1 MSIIKRA
8 KNAAV
13 FYKEEFIRE
22 HKKERD
28 IIRGLKSGKPM
39 VSYMGFTGHNNL
51 GDEILYDAYKALFP
65 ELVLV
70 PFRDSKRMEQLAAK
84 HQKPLYV
91 AGFLGGGT
99 LINQSTRWLD
109 QIAVLQAQGL
119 PIYCLGTGVTVN
131 DFREKHEKTSMGE
144 WVKTLETFKQVGVR
158 GPYSKQMLEAAGFK
172 NFVVTGDTALT
183 LAPAKMPK
191 RPGNKVIGFNYGLVK
206 QNQIWG
212 DADTYTQNIAKA
224 IKNFIKD
231 GYEIRL
237 LTVWDK
243 DIPSTEALLQLVDD
257 PKCTLRLCYKTLEDF
272 NAELAECQ
280 YFIGQKLHAS
290 IMACMERIPTIM
302 IEYQPKCRDFM
313 ASVDM
318 EDYVIKTSDCSPEG
332 LQKLFNKLEK
342 NASVI
347 QKTLDKR
354 VTGYRKIQKQEAAK
368 ITKQLLK

>member
-1 MSIIKRA
+1 MSILKRA
-8 KNAAV
+8 KNAAT
-13 FYKEEFIRE
+13 FYKEELARE
-22 HKKERD
+22 GSKERD
-28 IIRGLKSGKPM
+28 IIRGIKSGKPV

-70 PFRDSKRMEQLAAK
+70 PFRDSKTLKLYAK
-84 HQKPLYV
+84 LHKKPMYV

-99 LINQSTRWLD
+99 LINQSTRWLN
-109 QIAVLQAQGL
+109 QIAVLQEQGL
-119 PIYCLGTGVTVN
+119 PIYCLGTGVTVS
-131 DFREKHEKTSMGE
+131 DFREKHEKTSMNE

-158 GPYSKQMLEAAGFK
+158 GPYSKKMLEDAKFK

-191 RPGNKVIGFNYGLVK
+191 RPGTKVIGFNYGLVK

-212 DADTYTQNIAKA
+212 DANTYTENIVQS

-243 DIPSTEALLQLVDD
+243 DIPSTEALVKLVDD
-257 PKCTLRLCYKTLEDF
+257 PKCTMRLCYKTLEDF
-272 NAELAECQ
+272 NHELAECE

-318 EDYVIKTSDCSPEG
+318 EDYVIKTSDCTPEG
-332 LQKLFNKLEK
+332 LKKLFNKLEK
-342 NASVI
+342 NAGTI

-354 VTGYRKIQKQEAAK
+354 VTGYQKIQKQEAAK
-368 ITKQLLK
+368 ITKQLV